1 VRFSHSANEAIALN
15 GVIFMSEARAIGSAS
30 PESRMLKFT
39 AFLFGAVAYFTF
51 LFTILY
57 AIGFVSDLVVPKAID
72 TGAKSPVFE
81 ALAVNLALMSLFA
94 IQHSVMAPK
103 GFKQWWTQFIPKP
116 IERSTYVLFAS
127 LTLLLLFWQ
136 WRPMPAIVWQI
147 EEPEM
152 AAMIAILSFIG
163 WVIVFTSTFLINH
176 FELFGLNQVTNN
188 LTGRQMPAPTF
199 RTPLLYNFVRHPI
212 YLGFII
218 AFWAAP
224 TMSVGHLL
232 FAAVTTAYIFVGILL
247 EERDLIDMFGDEYR
261 RYKERVSM
269 LFPWRKPS

>member
-1 VRFSHSANEAIALN
+1 MTEVDALGPAAPGN
-15 GVIFMSEARAIGSAS
+15 
-30 PESRMLKFT
+30 RMLRLT
-39 AFLFGAVAYFTF
+39 AFLFGAVAYLTF

-57 AIGFVSDLVVPKAID
+57 AIGFVAGLVVPKAID

-81 ALAVNLALMSLFA
+81 ALAINLALMSLFA
-94 IQHSVMAPK
+94 VQHSVMARK
-103 GFKQWWTQFIPKP
+103 SFKQWWTRFIPEP
-116 IERSTYVLFAS
+116 VERSTYVLLAS
-127 LTLLLLFWQ
+127 LTLLLLFWL
-136 WRPMPAIVWQI
+136 WRPMPAVIWHV

-152 AAMIAILSFIG
+152 AAVITGLSFVG

-176 FELFGLNQVTNN
+176 FELFGLHQVANY
-188 LTGRQMPAPTF
+188 LAGREMSSPVF

-224 TMSVGHLL
+224 TMTAGHLL

-247 EERDLIDMFGDEYR
+247 EERDLTAMFGDDYR
-261 RYKERVSM
+261 RYRERVSM
-269 LFPWRKPS
+269 LLPWRKLI

>member
-1 VRFSHSANEAIALN
+1 
-15 GVIFMSEARAIGSAS
+15 MSEVRVIGSAI
-30 PESRMLKFT
+30 PTNRMLKFT

-57 AIGFVSDLVVPKAID
+57 AIGFVSDMVVPKSID

-94 IQHSVMAPK
+94 IQHSVMARR

-127 LTLLLLFWQ
+127 LALLLLFWQ
-136 WRPMPAIVWQI
+136 WRPMPAIVWHI

-152 AAMIAILSFIG
+152 AATIALLSFLG
-163 WVIVFTSTFLINH
+163 WVLVFTSTFLINH
-176 FELFGLNQVTNN
+176 FELFGLHQVANH
-188 LTGRQMPAPTF
+188 LTDRQMPTPTF
-199 RTPLLYNFVRHPI
+199 RTPLLYRFMRHPI
-212 YLGFII
+212 YLGFIV

-247 EERDLIDMFGDEYR
+247 EERDLVDMFGDEYR
-261 RYKERVSM
+261 SYKQRVSM
-269 LFPWRKPS
+269 LLPWRRLF